1 MSLLACVHM
10 PIQSFVIT
18 LIFNVFRVLRF
29 INREYMILDFK
40 YTTTHVYLWI
50 NKYFV
55 IHNTSGTQ
63 EKNIK
68 DSPEICRFP
77 KSVLTPKTKP
87 GNSRLNLL

>member
-18 LIFNVFRVLRF
+18 LIFNVFRVLHF

-55 IHNTSGTQ
+55 IHKALQQKYKWNTRKEHKG
-63 EKNIK
+63 
-68 DSPEICRFP
+68 
-77 KSVLTPKTKP
+77 LT
-87 GNSRLNLL
+87 